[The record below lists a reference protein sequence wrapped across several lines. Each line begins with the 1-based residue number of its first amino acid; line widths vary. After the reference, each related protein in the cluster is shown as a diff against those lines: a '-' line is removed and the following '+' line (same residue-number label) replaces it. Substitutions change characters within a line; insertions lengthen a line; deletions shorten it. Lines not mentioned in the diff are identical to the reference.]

1 MGSVANGF
9 GDELNGLQACAVGVA
24 ASRVPMCGQV
34 SLARCQMPDASATT
48 WMDGLELKLGTGKRR
63 RGSQNNIPVGSQDNV
78 GCLEMRL
85 VGNHSQQAARAR
97 W

>member
-1 MGSVANGF
+1 MASETRWTGCKLAQSKSQLVGF
-9 GDELNGLQACAVGVA
+9 LWRPGVI
-24 ASRVPMCGQV
+24 S
-34 SLARCQMPDASATT
+34 QMPDASATT

-63 RGSQNNIPVGSQDNV
+63 RGRPNNIPAGSHDNV

-85 VGNHSQQAARAR
+85 VGYHSQQAARTR